1 VPLLVE
7 SGRRWRDIVDRI
19 LVVDCTPDT
28 QIARVMARSGWTR
41 EAVQAVLA
49 KQARREE
56 RLAVADDVLLNEGIT
71 KEALREQVVRLW
83 DLWNN
88 VV

>member
-1 VPLLVE
+1 
-7 SGRRWRDIVDRI
+7 
-19 LVVDCTPDT
+19 
-28 QIARVMARSGWTR
+28 MARSGWSR

-56 RLAVADDVLLNEGIT
+56 RLAVADDVLFNEGIT
-71 KEALREQVVRLW
+71 KEALREQVIRLW

>member
-1 VPLLVE
+1 MPLLVE

-19 LVVDCTPDT
+19 VVVDCTPET
-28 QIARVMARSGWTR
+28 QIQRVMARSGWSR

-56 RLAVADDVLLNEGIT
+56 RLAVADDVLFNEGIT
-71 KEALREQVVRLW
+71 KEALREQVIRLW